1 MAARKHLLD
10 LDEPVSFAST
20 TPRVIRTTQ
29 VGKVIGFG
37 CSTAEEEAFQSMEG
51 FLKESRDNP
60 GDQAEFESKLHDHVT
75 ELETQIAADQ
85 RARAGGG

>member
-1 MAARKHLLD
+1 MAAGKHLVD

-20 TPRVIRTTQ
+20 TPRVIRTAQ

-51 FLKESRDNP
+51 FLKDSRENP
-60 GDQAEFESKLHDHVT
+60 SDQEEFESKLHEHISA
-75 ELETQIAADQ
+75 LETQIAADQ
-85 RARAGGG
+85 KARAAG